1 MATIP
6 QIVENLERLTPEDLE
21 VAATFVETLLD
32 AQHRRMVSLTE
43 EVAAKLVPTLPDPP
57 ATGVWK
63 KRSLTDTDDW

>member
-6 QIVENLERLTPEDLE
+6 QIVENLEHLTPEDLE
-21 VAATFVETLLD
+21 VTSSFVQSLLE
-32 AQHRRMVSLTE
+32 AQQRKLLTITE

-63 KRSLTDTDDW
+63 KRSHADTDDW